1 MAINQLSCS
10 NYSAY
15 NDAEGIDYST
25 SISYWDSNLLG
36 FSNFSSYFVVG
47 HILTLALPGISSI
60 CIAEKNMSWMI
71 L

>member
-36 FSNFSSYFVVG
+36 FSNFSSYFCG
-47 HILTLALPGISSI
+47 GAHPDFGSTGYLSI
-60 CIAEKNMSWMI
+60 CITEKNMSWMI